1 MSLKSKRVVAAMLD
15 HYFCVTLVVIIFGII
30 GAVAR
35 DVFNLNIKEMASIIT
50 TAVYFVGV
58 LAFYFLKD
66 LLFKNASLGKRIMKL
81 EIVKKDGT
89 QFTFVDCVKRMLPVA
104 LCVIEIYLLFSND
117 ERLGDSWAKTAVVE
131 KSNR

>member
-15 HYFCVTLVVIIFGII
+15 YYFCVMLVVIISGII